1 MNTTPAAGPSTTS
14 SHSVSITPQRRRVTL
29 LQRLAGILVATAA
42 MLIGFAVAGSASPA
56 HADTVAGAAT
66 FSSEV
71 ECGGDELFFTVNSD
85 QDYGSYAQVW
95 VYDTATEEWVTDEA
109 WVEADAYAT
118 FNIADL
124 TFEPGYYMVYVA
136 YAQWNGADY
145 DYSGEY
151 IDTYQQ
157 YYDLES
163 YDSSDYC
170 YMGNDL
176 SLDS

>member
-1 MNTTPAAGPSTTS
+1 MTTTTVTAAAPTA
-14 SHSVSITPQRRRVTL
+14 SHSSGSARRRRVTL
-29 LQRLAGILVATAA
+29 LQRLAGILIATAA
-42 MLIGFAVAGSASPA
+42 MLIGFAVAGSATPA
-56 HADTVAGAAT
+56 HAETVTGTAV
-66 FSSEV
+66 FDSLV
-71 ECGGDELFFTVNSD
+71 ECGGDELFFTVHSD

-95 VYDTATEEWVTDEA
+95 VYDPATQEWVTDDN
-109 WVEADAYAT
+109 WVEADANT
-118 FNIADL
+118 GFNVADL

-157 YYDLES
+157 YYDAEYS
-163 YDSSDYC
+163 EVSDYC